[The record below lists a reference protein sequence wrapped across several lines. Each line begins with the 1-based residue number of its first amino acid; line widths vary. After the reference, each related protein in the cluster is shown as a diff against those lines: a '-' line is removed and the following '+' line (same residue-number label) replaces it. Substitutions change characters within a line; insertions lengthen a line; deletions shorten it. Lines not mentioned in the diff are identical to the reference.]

1 MIMILTKT
9 QKEALQELAKGKKS
23 GTELSQYM
31 TAIHQLADKH
41 LVSMRE
47 KLHKDESRYW
57 LTPIGKMVY
66 DRELK

>member
-1 MIMILTKT
+1 MIMKLTNA
-9 QKEALQELAKGKKS
+9 QKEALRELGKGKKV
-23 GTELSQYM
+23 GTELSQHT
-31 TAIHQLADKH
+31 TALHQLADKH

-47 KLHKDESRYW
+47 RLQKSNSRYW

>member
-23 GTELSQYM
+23 GTELSQY
-31 TAIHQLADKH
+31 TSALHQLADKH
-41 LVSMRE
+41 LVSMKERLE
-47 KLHKDESRYW
+47 KDESRYW
-57 LTPIGKMVY
+57 LTPIGKMVH